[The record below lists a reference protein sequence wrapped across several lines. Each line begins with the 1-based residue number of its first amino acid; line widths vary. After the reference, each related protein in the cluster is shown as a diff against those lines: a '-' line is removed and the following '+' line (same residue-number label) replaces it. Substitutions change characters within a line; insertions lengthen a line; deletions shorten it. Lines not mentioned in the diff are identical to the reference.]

1 MTVDRVAGVALVVIG
16 LVAVWESRAFPLGTL
31 HRPGPAYMPGLR
43 ALLLF
48 VFGIAGFAMGGGARR
63 LLEVG
68 WPEWRHVAAI
78 FAACAFAAFG
88 LDRLGYRLTM
98 AVVVGLLLLGLE
110 RRGWALGLGLTVA
123 MAWGSFYLFDTLL
136 RVPLPRGPY
145 GLRGSEGDARARGVC
160 P

>member
-31 HRPGPAYMPGLR
+31 HRPGPAYMPV
-43 ALLLF
+43 LLAVLLI
-48 VFGIAGFAMGGGARR
+48 VFGIAVFAMGGGARR

-68 WPEWRHVAAI
+68 WPEGRHAAAI

-136 RVPLPRGPY
+136 RVPLPRGPF
-145 GLRGSEGDARARGVC
+145 GL
-160 P
+160 